1 MSSENHKMEIR
12 PFAGHV
18 RVMTAGYMIAETDNA
33 VELREADY
41 PTVYYIPKSDI
52 RMVAFTP
59 SATSTVCPHKGTAT
73 YWNIDAGNVHIDDAA
88 WSYER
93 PLEQAAAITGHLAF
107 SPEKIDA
114 IESTSAGPA

>member
-1 MSSENHKMEIR
+1 MSTQDQKMEIR

-18 RVMTAGYMIAETDNA
+18 RMMTAGYMVAETDNA
-33 VELREADY
+33 VELREAGY

-52 RMVAFTP
+52 RMDIFTP
-59 SATSTVCPHKGTAT
+59 SATSTVCPHKGTAS
-73 YWNIDAGNVHIDDAA
+73 YWSINAGNVHIDDAA
-88 WSYER
+88 WSYET
-93 PLEQAAAITGHLAF
+93 PLQQASAIAGHLAF